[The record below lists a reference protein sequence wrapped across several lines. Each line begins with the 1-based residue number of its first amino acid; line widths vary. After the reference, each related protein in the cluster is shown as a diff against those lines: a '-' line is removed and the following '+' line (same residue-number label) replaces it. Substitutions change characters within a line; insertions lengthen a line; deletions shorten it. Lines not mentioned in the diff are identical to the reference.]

1 MYAYEIR
8 ILKND
13 RDMSL
18 VFSSSQP
25 NDDAAIRVA
34 KKLAADR
41 PLEVWRD
48 LECICRQPSAGH
60 CTASHAA

>member
-1 MYAYEIR
+1 MHAYEIR

-25 NDDAAIRVA
+25 SDDAAIRVA

-48 LECICRQPSAGH
+48 MDCICREGVSPAF
-60 CTASHAA
+60 HAA

>member
-1 MYAYEIR
+1 MHAYEIR

-13 RDMSL
+13 RDLSL

-25 NDDAAIRVA
+25 SDDAAIRVA

-41 PLEVWRD
+41 PLEVWRGM
-48 LECICRQPSAGH
+48 ECICRQTVAL
-60 CTASHAA
+60 TAHHAA

>member
-1 MYAYEIR
+1 MRAYEIR

-25 NDDAAIRVA
+25 NDEVAICVA
-34 KKLAADR
+34 RKLAADR

-48 LECICRQPSAGH
+48 LECICRQRASSHSAH
-60 CTASHAA
+60 HAA

>member
-1 MYAYEIR
+1 MHAYEIR

-25 NDDAAIRVA
+25 SDDAAIRMA

-48 LECICRQPSAGH
+48 MDCICREGAGP
-60 CTASHAA
+60 AFHAA